1 MNRGK
6 FSQRRFWENSLNPA
20 ETLANRG
27 ILVFGAFCALEHL
40 TTVRSLRNFV
50 RFLVAVQLL
59 PALESGEETLVGG
72 QAVLEGVM
80 MRSPHAWA
88 IACRK
93 PSGEVVTMSE
103 PLARPSEKHKWMA
116 WPIVRG
122 VMTLGYAMSLGY
134 RALRFSANVA
144 IEEVMQSDKEHVETA
159 ASAVPPKLAPSA
171 SSGQALSL
179 PNGRS
184 EAEATDASKSK
195 SREKAAAISGWLAAV
210 NVIIS
215 LAFFIFMY
223 KYLPLLAATELK
235 KANPALG
242 GQIVFNLVD
251 GAIRLLLFLLFIWGV
266 SLFPDIRR
274 VYQYHGAEHKTVFAF
289 ENGDPLETSRGAEI
303 FHVPSALR
311 HQLSD
316 DGDADLDRLLHA
328 GSVHHVLGAFRIAH
342 RAAARD
348 RRSVLRNHPLRR
360 QASRLALRPDDRS
373 RPLAATHHDPAAVGR
388 NGPMRHHRAR
398 SGHGPGKRTR
408 RRIGDCLGFPTR
420 ETVVGRLSLVVGL
433 SATQHYS
440 CLREVSTCQHL
451 SRICEF
457 GKKR

>member
-1 MNRGK
+1 M
-6 FSQRRFWENSLNPA
+6 L
-20 ETLANRG
+20 
-27 ILVFGAFCALEHL
+27 GAFPRLEHL
-40 TTVRSLRNFV
+40 IPVRSLRNLV

-144 IEEVMQSDKEHVETA
+144 IEDAMESEDANTPDGA
-159 ASAVPPKLAPSA
+159 GSAKP
-171 SSGQALSL
+171 ALSL
-179 PNGRS
+179 PNGQDS
-184 EAEATDASKSK
+184 ISLSNDSAKAK
-195 SREKAAAISGWLAAV
+195 SREKAAAISGWLAAG
-210 NVIIS
+210 NVVLS

-251 GAIRLLLFLLFIWGV
+251 GAVRLILFLLFIWGV

-289 ENGDPLETSRGAEI
+289 EDGKPLDTAAVQKYSTFHPRCGTSFLMTVMLISIGFYMLI
-303 FHVPSALR
+303 PFTT
-311 HQLSD
+311 
-316 DGDADLDRLLHA
+316 
-328 GSVHHVLGAFRIAH
+328 FW
-342 RAAARD
+342 ARF
-348 RRSVLRNHPLRR
+348 
-360 QASRLALRPDDRS
+360 ASRLALLPIIAGVSYEIIRFAAKHRGSLFALMTAPGLWLQRITTQPPSDDMAQCAITA
-373 RPLAATHHDPAAVGR
+373 LDQA
-388 NGPMRHHRAR
+388 MELEKE
-398 SGHGPGKRTR
+398 HGG
-408 RRIGDCLGFPTR
+408 
-420 ETVVGRLSLVVGL
+420 ELVI
-433 SATQHYS
+433 A
-440 CLREVSTCQHL
+440 
-451 SRICEF
+451 
-457 GKKR
+457 

>member
-1 MNRGK
+1 MPLTDLTPLRHNIPEQPG
-6 FSQRRFWENSLNPA
+6 FGEPA
-20 ETLANRG
+20 CGT
-27 ILVFGAFCALEHL
+27 LVFGAFPRREHL
-40 TTVRSLRNFV
+40 NDVRSLRNFI

-144 IEEVMQSDKEHVETA
+144 IEDVMQNEVSANHVEG
-159 ASAVPPKLAPSA
+159 AVPPKP
-171 SSGQALSL
+171 ALSL

-184 EAEATDASKSK
+184 DAETIPTTATKAET
-195 SREKAAAISGWLAAV
+195 REKAATVSAWLAAV

-235 KANPALG
+235 KVDPALG
-242 GQIVFNLVD
+242 GQIMFNLVD
-251 GAIRLLLFLLFIWGV
+251 GTVRLILFLLFIWGV

-289 ENGDPLETSRGAEI
+289 EDGKPLETAAVQKYSTYHPRCGTSFLMTVMLISIGFYMLIPFTTFWAR
-303 FHVPSALR
+303 FAS
-311 HQLSD
+311 
-316 DGDADLDRLLHA
+316 
-328 GSVHHVLGAFRIAH
+328 RIALLPVIAGVSYEIIRFAAKH
-342 RAAARD
+342 RGSLFALMTAPGLWLQRITTQPPSD
-348 RRSVLRNHPLRR
+348 E
-360 QASRLALRPDDRS
+360 QAQCAIVALDHAMA
-373 RPLAATHHDPAAVGR
+373 LEKE
-388 NGPMRHHRAR
+388 NG
-398 SGHGPGKRTR
+398 G
-408 RRIGDCLGFPTR
+408 
-420 ETVVGRLSLVVGL
+420 ELVI
-433 SATQHYS
+433 A
-440 CLREVSTCQHL
+440 
-451 SRICEF
+451 
-457 GKKR
+457 

>member
-1 MNRGK
+1 
-6 FSQRRFWENSLNPA
+6 
-20 ETLANRG
+20 
-27 ILVFGAFCALEHL
+27 
-40 TTVRSLRNFV
+40 VRSLRNLV

-103 PLARPSEKHKWMA
+103 PLDRPSEKHKWMA

-144 IEEVMQSDKEHVETA
+144 IEEAMQEEDSAKSNVDASDTHVETT
-159 ASAVPPKLAPSA
+159 ASAVPLR
-171 SSGQALSL
+171 
-179 PNGRS
+179 RS
-184 EAEATDASKSK
+184 EAESSQAQQSSSSHT
-195 SREKAAAISGWLAAV
+195 REKAATISGWLAAG

-235 KANPALG
+235 KFDPAFG
-242 GQIVFNLVD
+242 GRIAFNLVD
-251 GAIRLLLFLLFIWGV
+251 GAIRLILFLLFIWGV

-289 ENGDPLETSRGAEI
+289 EDCKPLDTAEVQKYSTYHPRCGTSFLMTVMLISIGFYMLIPYTTFWARFA
-303 FHVPSALR
+303 S
-311 HQLSD
+311 
-316 DGDADLDRLLHA
+316 
-328 GSVHHVLGAFRIAH
+328 RIALLPVIAGVSYEII
-342 RAAARD
+342 RFAARHRGSLFALMTAPGLWLQRITTQPPSD
-348 RRSVLRNHPLRR
+348 EMAQCAITALD
-360 QASRLALRPDDRS
+360 QAMALEKER
-373 RPLAATHHDPAAVGR
+373 G
-388 NGPMRHHRAR
+388 G
-398 SGHGPGKRTR
+398 
-408 RRIGDCLGFPTR
+408 
-420 ETVVGRLSLVVGL
+420 ELVI
-433 SATQHYS
+433 A
-440 CLREVSTCQHL
+440 
-451 SRICEF
+451 
-457 GKKR
+457 